1 MRHILTIENDDHATV
16 LLRSRLAGAVKIKS
30 VPRMET
36 AWEKLRTR
44 KFDLILWDATCN
56 TAARSDF
63 QQTLRTLSARTSG
76 VKTIVFTDVEDFDA
90 SEFSDENIHFQK
102 YPISDEALLAL
113 ITDSLPYES
122 CGHRI
127 HCDQDEPAVST
138 EFEGI
143 VGISLP
149 MRAVIRRVLDVAEVD
164 IPVLVTGETGTGK
177 DLIAAA
183 IHKRSQRKYKPYIA
197 LNTGAMAPEL
207 IASEIFGHER
217 GAYTGAQESRPGIF
231 EQADGGTVFL
241 DEIAT
246 MDEKT
251 QISLL
256 RVLEEKMFRRVGG
269 LKNISADVRII
280 AATNEHLEKSVAEK
294 RFREDLFYRLNVF
307 PIAVPP
313 LRDRPGAVTVLTDH
327 FVAKFAAV
335 YGKEVKRVLPETY
348 RLLRHYS
355 WPGNV
360 RELKNAIQTAVL
372 MAETAELTPD
382 LIPTRIRD
390 ASVRGNHPGDFTCA
404 FSVGVTLDAVEKE
417 LIRVTLAAANG
428 NKKQAASTLGI
439 SRRAL
444 YNKILRHR
452 LS

>member
-1 MRHILTIENDDHATV
+1 MRHILIIENDAQARTR
-16 LLRSRLAGAVKIKS
+16 LQCRLAGDVKIKS
-30 VPRMET
+30 VPRVEA
-36 AWEKLRTR
+36 AWEKLRAR
-44 KFDLILWDATCN
+44 KFDLILWDASCN
-56 TAARSDF
+56 GAAGIDLR
-63 QQTLRTLSARTSG
+63 QTLETLAVRSCG
-76 VKTIVFTDVEDFDA
+76 VKTIVFNEADGLDTA
-90 SEFSDENIHFQK
+90 SLSCENIHFQK
-102 YPISDEALLAL
+102 YPNDDDEFLSLISA
-113 ITDSLPYES
+113 SLPCES
-122 CGHRI
+122 CDHRGRSSRFEADI
-127 HCDQDEPAVST
+127 ST
-138 EFEGI
+138 EFEGM

-149 MRAVIRRVLDVAEVD
+149 MRSVIRRVLDVAEVD
-164 IPVLVTGETGTGK
+164 IPVLITGETGTGK
-177 DLIAAA
+177 ELIAAA
-183 IHKRSQRKYKPYIA
+183 IHKRSQRKNKPYIA
-197 LNTGAMAPEL
+197 VNTGAMAPEL

-217 GAYTGAQESRPGIF
+217 GAYTGAQESRAGIF

-256 RVLEEKMFRRVGG
+256 RVLEEKIFRRVGG
-269 LKNISADVRII
+269 AKNIGTDVRII
-280 AATNEHLEKSVAEK
+280 AATNENLEKNVAQK

-313 LRDRPGAVTVLTDH
+313 LRDRPGAVTILTDH
-327 FVAKFAAV
+327 FVTKFAAV
-335 YGKEVKRVLPETY
+335 YRKDVKRVLPETY

-360 RELKNAIQTAVL
+360 RELKNVIQTAVL

-382 LIPTRIRD
+382 LVPTRIRD
-390 ASVRGNHPGDFTCA
+390 ASVRGNHQGDLTCA

-428 NKKQAASTLGI
+428 NKKQTASTLGI

-444 YNKILRHR
+444 YNKISRHR
-452 LS
+452 L